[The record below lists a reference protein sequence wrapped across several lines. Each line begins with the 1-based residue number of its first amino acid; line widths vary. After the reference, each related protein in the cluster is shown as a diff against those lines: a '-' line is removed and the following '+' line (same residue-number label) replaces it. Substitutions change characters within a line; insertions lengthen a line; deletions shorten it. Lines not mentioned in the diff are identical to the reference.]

1 MRKKLSQIALRLKNA
16 LGNISKLYYAQFM
29 L

>member
-1 MRKKLSQIALRLKNA
+1 MKKRLSEIALKIKNT